1 MNLKIQKLKVLPKI
15 DPLLPQWQEDL
26 AKLEPVAVLN
36 WAQVRFS
43 PHLVLATSLGQED
56 QVLTDMLAQVDPEVR
71 IVTLDTGRLFTET
84 YELIERTEHRYG
96 IKIELFSPDS
106 SEVESMVRQHGVN
119 LFRQGV
125 DLRKLCCSIR
135 KLHPLE
141 RALQGSEAWICGLR
155 REQSVTRQEIQVIEW
170 DEANGIYKINPL
182 WNWTDRQ
189 TREYI
194 KDRDVPYNPLHD
206 QGYVSIGCSCCT
218 RAVVEG
224 EDIRAGRW
232 WWENPEHWEC
242 GLHRNG
248 DSRTSIPIARPQ
260 PS

>member
-1 MNLKIQKLKVLPKI
+1 MNPDGGGCVNLRIQKLKALPKT

-36 WAQVRFS
+36 WAQVRFARR
-43 PHLVLATSLGQED
+43 LVLATSLGQED

-84 YELIERTEHRYG
+84 YELIERTERRYG
-96 IKIELFSPDS
+96 IRIELFSPDS

-119 LFRQGV
+119 LFRQSV

-155 REQSVTRQEIQVIEW
+155 REQSVTRQEIQVIET
-170 DEANGIYKINPL
+170 AF
-182 WNWTDRQ
+182 Q
-189 TREYI
+189 SQ
-194 KDRDVPYNPLHD
+194 YNPVKTFVIY
-206 QGYVSIGCSCCT
+206 QYVGACSDGKKIHLICFNQFQ
-218 RAVVEG
+218 E
-224 EDIRAGRW
+224 I
-232 WWENPEHWEC
+232 
-242 GLHRNG
+242 L
-248 DSRTSIPIARPQ
+248 
-260 PS
+260 